1 MITARSLI
9 NETITLIIDN
19 GKQIITAKSDHPRWE
34 SIRSAFAAGND
45 TLLESLVSIKSVI
58 ENYSVGKL
66 SVNSAGVTYN
76 GRAIHRLDSQR
87 VMAFLKANMD
97 YKPLANYMANIANNP
112 SKHSIEE
119 GYTFIEHLGLSLTPT
134 GGVIAFK
141 GVNNDYWSRQ
151 GNLETVVLQGEVDSA
166 GRIKNSIGATIEVER
181 SSVCDQFSSHCA
193 PGLHAGSLEYAKGWG
208 ERVVLVEINP
218 ADFVSVPDDANFQK
232 LRCCKYTVIGELEEL
247 LPLVYETEHTTK
259 PTNPEKS
266 KFANDSYKK
275 LKRDSKGH
283 FIKMEDCNSNNMK
296 ENCNCNTCKGFEEL
310 LNDLAPKRISGNLDD
325 EDECNCEDCCEN
337 PDCEGHKS
345 FTTFELGYNDGRH
358 DMLHG
363 HNPTYISSDINII
376 GDSDYIEGYI
386 DGFNSLPI

>member
-34 SIRSAFAAGND
+34 SIRDAFAAGND

-232 LRCCKYTVIGELEEL
+232 LRCCKYTVIGELIEEL
-247 LPLVYETEHTTK
+247 PLIFKNEYTTNSPDAK
-259 PTNPEKS
+259 VS
-266 KFANDSYKK
+266 KFSNNSHLK
-275 LKRDSKGH
+275 LKRDS
-283 FIKMEDCNSNNMK
+283 N
-296 ENCNCNTCKGFEEL
+296 
-310 LNDLAPKRISGNLDD
+310 
-325 EDECNCEDCCEN
+325 
-337 PDCEGHKS
+337 
-345 FTTFELGYNDGRH
+345 GRF
-358 DMLHG
+358 LKL
-363 HNPTYISSDINII
+363 SSK
-376 GDSDYIEGYI
+376 
-386 DGFNSLPI
+386 